1 MKKTLVIIGFLVLMV
16 LHQDFWNWDNGNLV
30 FGIMP
35 VALAYHTAYTIIVS
49 IFWAL
54 VIRFAWPKDIEEW
67 AEGGG
72 SEKEPPSTGDQS

>member
-1 MKKTLVIIGFLVLMV
+1 MKKATVLIVFIILMV
-16 LHQDFWNWDNGNLV
+16 LHQDFWNWDNSDLV

-35 VALAYHTAYTIIVS
+35 VGLAYHAAYSIVVA

-67 AEGGG
+67 AEGNDSDEG
-72 SEKEPPSTGDQS
+72 

>member
-1 MKKTLVIIGFLVLMV
+1 MKKITILIVFLILMV
-16 LHQDFWNWDNGNLV
+16 LHQDFWNWDNSDLV

-35 VALAYHTAYTIIVS
+35 VALAYHAAYSMVVA

-67 AEGGG
+67 ADGKD
-72 SEKEPPSTGDQS
+72 SEKLNSKEDQS

>member
-1 MKKTLVIIGFLVLMV
+1 MKKITILIVFLILMV
-16 LHQDFWNWDNGNLV
+16 LHQDFWNWDNSDLV

-35 VALAYHTAYTIIVS
+35 VALAYHAAYSMVVA

-67 AEGGG
+67 ADGKDA
-72 SEKEPPSTGDQS
+72 EKLNSKEDQS

>member
-1 MKKTLVIIGFLVLMV
+1 MKKAAVPIVFLILMV
-16 LHQDFWNWDNGNLV
+16 LHQDFWNWDNSNLV

-35 VALAYHTAYTIIVS
+35 VGLAYHAAYSIVVA

-67 AEGGG
+67 ANGKDPKQDQLS
-72 SEKEPPSTGDQS
+72 SEDQS